1 MVRYSVSKDFQSVP
15 RVRYFVGD
23 FMPKKVF
30 KSDMSVKE
38 LDSLIRELQKYN
50 DDLPNKFKKLVSE
63 LLQKGVDV
71 SKARISDSPLGK
83 YVTVT
88 TNISSE
94 KMGCKG
100 ILLAKGAVKEQDG
113 YAPFSI
119 LLAIEF
125 GSGIHYNP
133 TPNPLS
139 AEMGYGVG
147 TFPGQV
153 HAFQSEGWMYW
164 DEKAQEWRH
173 TYGVKATMPL
183 YNADI
188 EIIQNVIRIAKEVF
202 R

>member
-1 MVRYSVSKDFQSVP
+1 MA
-15 RVRYFVGD
+15 
-23 FMPKKVF
+23 KKVF
-30 KSDMSVKE
+30 KSDLSVSGLNE
-38 LDSLIRELQKYN
+38 LKRQLLQYK
-50 DDLPNKFKKLVSE
+50 DALPTKCEKLVSR
-63 LLQKGVDV
+63 LLESGLSVAN
-71 SKARISDSPLGK
+71 ARVGESPLGK

-125 GSGIHYNP
+125 GAGIHYNP
-133 TPNPLS
+133 TPNPNADKFGL
-139 AEMGYGVG
+139 GVG

>member
-1 MVRYSVSKDFQSVP
+1 
-15 RVRYFVGD
+15 
-23 FMPKKVF
+23 MPKKVF
-30 KSDMSVKE
+30 KSDMSVNGI
-38 LDSLIRELQKYN
+38 DSLIRELQKYK
-50 DDLPNKFKKLVSE
+50 DDLPNKCKKLVSE
-63 LLQKGVDV
+63 LLQSGVEV

-100 ILLAKGAVKEQDG
+100 ILLAKGAVKEQEG

-125 GSGIHYNP
+125 GAGIHYNP
-133 TPNPLS
+133 TPNPNADKFGL
-139 AEMGYGVG
+139 GVG
-147 TFPGQV
+147 TFPGQI

-183 YNADI
+183 YNADM
-188 EIIQNVIRIAKEVF
+188 EMIQNVVKIAKEVF
-202 R
+202 RE

>member
-1 MVRYSVSKDFQSVP
+1 MA
-15 RVRYFVGD
+15 
-23 FMPKKVF
+23 KKVF
-30 KSDMSVKE
+30 KTDLSVKE
-38 LDSLIRELQKYN
+38 LENLKNELKNYKSEIVKN
-50 DDLPNKFKKLVSE
+50 TEIMVSR
-63 LLQKGVDV
+63 LLQSGVEV

-125 GSGIHYNP
+125 GAGIHYNP
-133 TPNPLS
+133 TPNPNADKFGL
-139 AEMGYGVG
+139 GVG

-173 TYGVKATMPL
+173 TYGVKATMPM
-183 YNADI
+183 YSADM
-188 EIIQNVIRIAKEVF
+188 EIIQNIVKVAKEVF